1 MMGDLSD
8 IIHALPVLDYLHK
21 VAPGMEID
29 WVVEESFQ
37 DILGGNPL
45 ISRLYA
51 VRTKAWCGK
60 PFARSTREE
69 IGSVKHA
76 LRSRDYDLVFDIQ
89 GTLKSGLVS
98 WLSSAAKRIGF
109 TREALQQPVNLLFTT
124 RQIPARR
131 QDYHST
137 DRYLRLVSV
146 SFGKDFAT
154 MKLSSDIATSPE
166 DDEAARTLL
175 ATLAD
180 GLVFLFHYGTT
191 WQANSWCD
199 EGWVGL
205 GKALLERYPESTIL
219 MSWGSEQERTAVTRI
234 ASAIGT
240 GARVLDRFLLKEFAA
255 VLKKVDLV
263 VAGDTGPVHM
273 AAAVG
278 TPTVSLYRASDG
290 RRRGP
295 RGPGHAVVQSSFDCS
310 PCFRT
315 ECDRNEQ
322 CSRSIT
328 VDAMVR
334 AVESALAG

>member
-1 MMGDLSD
+1 MGDLSD

-21 VAPGMEID
+21 VAPGVEID
-29 WVVEESFQ
+29 WVVEESFL
-37 DILGGNPL
+37 DILGDNPL

-51 VRTKAWCGK
+51 VRTKAWCRK

-69 IGSVKHA
+69 LGSLKHA

-89 GTLKSGLVS
+89 GTLKSGLVC

-109 TREALQQPVNLLFTT
+109 TRESLQEAANLLFTT
-124 RQIPARR
+124 RQIPVRR
-131 QDYHST
+131 QDCHIT

-154 MKLSSDIATSPE
+154 MKLSTDIATSPE
-166 DDEAARTLL
+166 EDEAARTLL
-175 ATLAD
+175 ATLSD
-180 GLVFLFHYGTT
+180 GLVFLFHYGTAR
-191 WQANSWCD
+191 QADFWCE

-219 MSWGSEQERTAVTRI
+219 MSWGNELERTAVTRVS
-234 ASAIGT
+234 SAIGT
-240 GARVLDRFLLKEFAA
+240 GARMLDRFPLKAFSA

-278 TPTVSLYRASDG
+278 TPTVSLYRSSDG
-290 RRRGP
+290 RKRGP
-295 RGPGHAVVQSSFDCS
+295 RGPGHVVVQSPLDCS

-334 AVESALAG
+334 AVENALAG